1 MRLLLII
8 LMVLTGLVSA
18 QWSKISD
25 IDVGPNGKMAAINGV
40 VYVYGD
46 DVLRSTDN
54 GDTWVEINSE
64 FSDDLYYLHAHNNKL
79 FAIIGIN
86 NVYLSEDNGYTW
98 TQKGSVTLTGGNGA
112 ILSLYSDGDLLYA
125 LSNRA
130 SIFKSANEGAD
141 WEEILINAD
150 GITNPIPVDLAVA
163 GDLMVAAIATTGIVM
178 STDGGSTWNVKNPA
192 IALSQVA
199 KFNNEIYGSGLGLFK
214 LDSSN
219 EWLDWNAGIPVVGGF
234 SYTVKSV
241 TVVEN
246 KMYAAVN
253 SLFNGYIYNSDV
265 NGENWA
271 ETTTGLPDYITS
283 TSLQFITYSD
293 GELFTYMYGI
303 ESFAPGFTGIYKTQ
317 IGASTSVESDLSG
330 LPQKYSLEQNYP
342 NPFNPAT
349 KIRFNLPM
357 KSDIRL
363 TVFDMLGR
371 VVDVIASGEY
381 QAGYHEVD
389 FSGEQLSSGLYIYNL
404 SGKGDD
410 GEIINISAKMILM
423 K

>member
-64 FSDDLYYLHAHNNKL
+64 FSDDLYYLHVHNNKL

-86 NVYLSEDNGYTW
+86 NVYVSEDNGLTW
-98 TQKGSVTLTGGNGA
+98 TQKGGVTLTGGNGA
-112 ILSLYSDGDLLYA
+112 ILSLYSDGDILYA
-125 LSNRA
+125 LSNRE
-130 SIFKSANEGAD
+130 SIFKSTNEGAD

-163 GDLMVAAIATTGIVM
+163 GDLMVAAIVTTGIVM
-178 STDGGSTWNVKNPA
+178 STDGGSTWNVKNPSV
-192 IALSQVA
+192 ALSQVA

-271 ETTTGLPDYITS
+271 ETTTGLPDYITN

-317 IGASTSVESDLSG
+317 IGASTSLETNLSG

-357 KSDIRL
+357 KSDIKL

-371 VVDVIASGEY
+371 VVEVIASGEY

-404 SGKGDD
+404 SGKSDG
-410 GEIINISAKMILM
+410 GEIIKISEKMILM